1 MAYQDEIF
9 IPIRMVNKNV
19 IVIIASLKFIE
30 LFMDNRV
37 QVRIIDI
44 IIILDVIL
52 KFFSLGILR
61 VIHM

>member
-1 MAYQDEIF
+1 
-9 IPIRMVNKNV
+9 MVNKIV
-19 IVIIASLKFIE
+19 IVIIANLKFIE

-52 KFFSLGILR
+52 GILLI
-61 VIHM
+61 IHK

>member
-61 VIHM
+61 VIYM